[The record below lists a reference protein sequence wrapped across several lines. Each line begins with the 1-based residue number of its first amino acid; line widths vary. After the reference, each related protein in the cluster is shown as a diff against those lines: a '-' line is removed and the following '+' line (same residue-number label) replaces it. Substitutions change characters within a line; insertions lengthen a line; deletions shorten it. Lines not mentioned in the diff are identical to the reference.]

1 MEGANSINS
10 FCFQEFLLHVIQT
23 EYEGI
28 VRKEAV
34 SLITCIYENQR
45 VPSNQLETTY
55 QTLAYAAVHDLFWEV
70 KVKAIDFW
78 HSVIQRQLQY
88 QGVIDG
94 TFPSVTFS
102 KEKKKIITLTQKE
115 ITLRLTK
122 VLDTL
127 SKCGCLGVLLASLD
141 DEDDIVVIESGVKAI
156 HSFTEFLN
164 KYNYWEELGNIP
176 HDEPMKPSTSS
187 VNEPDTSAESNK
199 METETPPP
207 ATGIS
212 TEEYMHSDEV
222 IQSIV
227 LSKDI
232 SLLTK
237 AYENQMN
244 MDATN
249 AHSNN
254 SASDQTE
261 CSKSFKIVRPQIFM
275 DKVKTTDLNGLI
287 KTRTEWLSH
296 TESFS
301 SLLNDM
307 LYSLNAH
314 ESHDADC
321 Y

>member
-1 MEGANSINS
+1 M
-10 FCFQEFLLHVIQT
+10 IQVLQT
-23 EYEGI
+23 DFEGI

-34 SLITCIYENQR
+34 SLIICIYENQK
-45 VPSNQLETTY
+45 VLSNQLESIY
-55 QTLAYAAVHDLFWEV
+55 ETLAYAAVHDLFWEV

-78 HSVIQRQLQY
+78 HCVIQRQLQY

-102 KEKKKIITLTQKE
+102 KEKKKIVTLTQKE
-115 ITLRLTK
+115 ITLRLSN
-122 VLDTL
+122 VLDKL
-127 SKCGCLGVLLASLD
+127 SICGCLGVLLASLEDQD
-141 DEDDIVVIESGVKAI
+141 DMLVVKSGINVI
-156 HSFTEFLN
+156 NVLNEFFN
-164 KYNYWEELGNIP
+164 KYNYWEEL
-176 HDEPMKPSTSS
+176 HKLQHEESKKSPSNTSIYVTDPGDS
-187 VNEPDTSAESNK
+187 ILDDSNK
-199 METETPPP
+199 METEHSSIDTDI
-207 ATGIS
+207 AI
-212 TEEYMHSDEV
+212 TEFTNSDDV

-227 LSKDI
+227 DAQDI

-249 AHSNN
+249 AQSNQ
-254 SASDQTE
+254 AQIDRKE
-261 CSKSFKIVRPQIFM
+261 YFKPLSNVTPQIFIS
-275 DKVKTTDLNGLI
+275 KIKTTDLNALI
-287 KTRTEWLSH
+287 ASQTEWLAH

-314 ESHDADC
+314 EAHDADC